1 MEDLTVRLDKLLS
14 HTGYGTRTEVKKLLK
29 SKAVKIDG
37 VLVKDAKVK
46 VDPNKQCITVY
57 DDIVQYREYVYLMMN
72 KPQDCL
78 SATRDREY
86 RTVIDLLDEYY
97 LTFDLSPAGRLDR
110 DTEGLVLLTNDGKLA
125 HEIISPKKDVFKR
138 YVAHVSGV
146 LTQEAVESLSAG
158 VEILDGN
165 NDAFRTKPAKV
176 RILNQLGDLTEVE
189 ICITE
194 GKFHQV
200 KRMFASVG
208 CKVVYLKRLAIG
220 ELELDESL
228 QLGEYREL
236 TAEELALLNFSSK
249 E

>member
-1 MEDLTVRLDKLLS
+1 MEAMIVRLDKLLA

-37 VLVKDAKVK
+37 VIVKDAKVK
-46 VDPNKQCITVY
+46 VDPNQQCVTVY
-57 DDIVQYREYVYLMMN
+57 DEVVEYREYIYLMMN
-72 KPQDCL
+72 KPQNCL
-78 SATRDREY
+78 SATRDRDY

-97 LTFDLSPAGRLDR
+97 LMFDLAPAGRLDR

-138 YVAHVSGV
+138 YVTRISGD
-146 LTQEAVESLSAG
+146 LTDEAIQQLCSG

-165 NDAFRTKPAKV
+165 GDSFVTKPAKV
-176 RILNQLGDLTEVE
+176 RLLDRKGDLTEVE

-228 QLGEYREL
+228 ALGEYREL
-236 TAEELALLNFSSK
+236 TEEELNLLSFANK

>member
-1 MEDLTVRLDKLLS
+1 MEDMTLRLDKLLA

-37 VLVKDAKVK
+37 IVVKDAKVK
-46 VDPNKQCITVY
+46 VDPAKQCVTVF
-57 DDIVQYREYVYLMMN
+57 DEVVEYREFVYLMMN

-78 SATRDREY
+78 SATRDQRY

-97 LTFDLSPAGRLDR
+97 LMFEVAPAGRLDR

-125 HEIISPKKDVFKR
+125 HEIISPKKDVYKR
-138 YVAHVSGV
+138 YIAHVTGEITTEKIKQ
-146 LTQEAVESLSAG
+146 LETG
-158 VEILDGN
+158 VEILDGTGES
-165 NDAFRTKPAKV
+165 FVTKPAKV
-176 RILNQLGDLTEVE
+176 KVLSQTEEYFEVE

-208 CKVVYLKRLAIG
+208 GKVIYLKRLAIG
-220 ELELDESL
+220 DLKLDETL
-228 QLGEYREL
+228 ELGEYREL
-236 TAEELALLNFSSK
+236 TDEEVSLLTFSHQG
-249 E
+249 

>member
-1 MEDLTVRLDKLLS
+1 MEEQTLRLDKLLA

-29 SKAVKIDG
+29 SKVVKVDG
-37 VLVKDAKVK
+37 VVVKDAKQK
-46 VDPNKQCITVY
+46 VDLSQQVVTVF
-57 DDIVQYREYVYLMMN
+57 DEIVEYREFVYLMMN
-72 KPQDCL
+72 KPQNCL
-78 SATRDREY
+78 SATRDRDY
-86 RTVIDLLDEYY
+86 RTVIDLLDDYY
-97 LTFDLSPAGRLDR
+97 LMFDVAPAGRLDR

-138 YVAHVSGV
+138 YIAHISGE
-146 LTQEAVESLSAG
+146 LTESSMKQLELG

-165 NDAFRTKPAKV
+165 NEAFVTKPAKV
-176 RILNQLGDLTEVE
+176 KVIGTVNDLTAVE

-220 ELELDESL
+220 SLQLDETL
-228 QLGEYREL
+228 ALGEYREL
-236 TAEELALLNFSSK
+236 TEEELACLK
-249 E
+249 AEATH

>member
-1 MEDLTVRLDKLLS
+1 MRLDKLLS

-37 VLVKDAKVK
+37 VIVKDAKVK
-46 VDPNKQCITVY
+46 VNPNEQCVTVY
-57 DDIVQYREYVYLMMN
+57 DEPVDYREYVYLMMN
-72 KPQDCL
+72 KPQNCL
-78 SATRDREY
+78 SATRDRDY
-86 RTVIDLLDEYY
+86 RTVIDLLDDYY
-97 LTFDLSPAGRLDR
+97 LMFDVAPAGRLDR

-138 YVAHVSGV
+138 YIAHISGS
-146 LTQEAVESLSAG
+146 LTDESIEQLCSG

-165 NDAFRTKPAKV
+165 GDAFLTKPAKV
-176 RILNQLGDLTEVE
+176 RLLGQKGDLTEVE

-220 ELELDESL
+220 DLELDESL
-228 QLGEYREL
+228 ALGEYREL
-236 TAEELALLNFSSK
+236 TEEELALLTFVNK

>member
-1 MEDLTVRLDKLLS
+1 MEEQTLRLDKLLA

-29 SKAVKIDG
+29 SKVVKVDG
-37 VLVKDAKVK
+37 VVVKDAKQK
-46 VDPNKQCITVY
+46 VDLSQQVVTVF
-57 DDIVQYREYVYLMMN
+57 DEIVEYREFVYLMMN
-72 KPQDCL
+72 KPQNCL
-78 SATRDREY
+78 SATRDRDY
-86 RTVIDLLDEYY
+86 RTVIDLLDDYY
-97 LTFDLSPAGRLDR
+97 LMFDVAPAGRLDR

-138 YVAHVSGV
+138 YIAHISGE
-146 LTQEAVESLSAG
+146 LTESSMKQLELG

-165 NDAFRTKPAKV
+165 NEAFVTKPAKV
-176 RILNQLGDLTEVE
+176 KVIGTVNDLTAVE

-220 ELELDESL
+220 SLQLDETL
-228 QLGEYREL
+228 ALGEYREL
-236 TAEELALLNFSSK
+236 TEEELAYLK
-249 E
+249 AEATH

>member
-1 MEDLTVRLDKLLS
+1 MEDLTLRLDKLLS

-57 DDIVQYREYVYLMMN
+57 DDIVEYREFVYLMMN

-138 YVAHVSGV
+138 YVAHISGI
-146 LTQEAVESLSAG
+146 LTQEAVESLSSG

-165 NDAFRTKPAKV
+165 NDVFRTKPAKV

-236 TAEELALLNFSSK
+236 TDEELALLNFSSK

>member
-1 MEDLTVRLDKLLS
+1 MEDLTLRLDKLLS
-14 HTGYGTRTEVKKLLK
+14 HIGYGTRTEVKKLLK

-37 VLVKDAKVK
+37 LLVKDAKVK

-57 DDIVQYREYVYLMMN
+57 DDIVEYREFVYLMMN

-138 YVAHVSGV
+138 YVAHISGI
-146 LTQEAVESLSAG
+146 LTQEAVESLSSG

-165 NDAFRTKPAKV
+165 NDVFRTKPAKV

-228 QLGEYREL
+228 RLGEYREL
-236 TAEELALLNFSSK
+236 TDEELALLNFSSK

>member
-1 MEDLTVRLDKLLS
+1 MRLDKLLA

-29 SKAVKIDG
+29 SKVVKVDG
-37 VLVKDAKVK
+37 VVVKDAKQK
-46 VDPNKQCITVY
+46 VDLSQQVVTVF
-57 DDIVQYREYVYLMMN
+57 DEIVEYREFVYLMMN
-72 KPQDCL
+72 KPQNCL
-78 SATRDREY
+78 SATRDRDY
-86 RTVIDLLDEYY
+86 RTVIDLLDDYY
-97 LTFDLSPAGRLDR
+97 LMFDVAPAGRLDR

-138 YVAHVSGV
+138 YIAHISGE
-146 LTQEAVESLSAG
+146 LTESSMKQLELG

-165 NDAFRTKPAKV
+165 NEAFVTKPAKV
-176 RILNQLGDLTEVE
+176 KVIGTVNDLTAVE

-220 ELELDESL
+220 SLQLDETL
-228 QLGEYREL
+228 ALGEYREL
-236 TAEELALLNFSSK
+236 TEEELAYLK
-249 E
+249 AEATH

>member
-1 MEDLTVRLDKLLS
+1 MRLDKLLA

-29 SKAVKIDG
+29 SKVVKVDG
-37 VLVKDAKVK
+37 VVVKDAKQK
-46 VDPNKQCITVY
+46 VDLSQQVVTVF
-57 DDIVQYREYVYLMMN
+57 DEIVEYREFVYLMMN
-72 KPQDCL
+72 KPQNCL
-78 SATRDREY
+78 SATRDRDY
-86 RTVIDLLDEYY
+86 RTVVDLLDDYY
-97 LTFDLSPAGRLDR
+97 LMFDVAPAGRLDR

-138 YVAHVSGV
+138 YIAHISGE
-146 LTQEAVESLSAG
+146 LTESSMKQLELG

-165 NDAFRTKPAKV
+165 NEAFVTKPAKV
-176 RILNQLGDLTEVE
+176 KVIGTVNDLTAVE

-220 ELELDESL
+220 SLQLDETL
-228 QLGEYREL
+228 ALGEYREL
-236 TAEELALLNFSSK
+236 TEEELAYLK
-249 E
+249 AEATH